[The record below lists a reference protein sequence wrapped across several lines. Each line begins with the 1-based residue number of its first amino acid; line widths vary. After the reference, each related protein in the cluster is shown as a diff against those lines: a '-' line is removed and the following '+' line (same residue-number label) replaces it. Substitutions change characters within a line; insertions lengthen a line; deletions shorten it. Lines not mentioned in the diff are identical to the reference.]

1 MRSHD
6 SLLGAEGLGE
16 GILDPLQQFVGELT
30 DVLLA
35 QTGTSG
41 THTCL
46 GERLEG
52 GGREG
57 GERRGGEGRG
67 MMQLR

>member
-16 GILDPLQQFVGELT
+16 GVLDPLQQFVGELT
-30 DVLLA
+30 DVLLT
-35 QTGTSG
+35 QTGTSC

-52 GGREG
+52 GEG
-57 GERRGGEGRG
+57 RGGEGSG
-67 MMQLR
+67 V